1 MSAAAGEEITAAAA
15 TAVAAAAEW
24 RLLGLLLERPRAGW
38 HDEVA
43 RLGREV
49 GGIAIR
55 DAVAAAGGAGEGEYL
70 ALLGPGGLVSPREV
84 AYRGL
89 QDPGRVLADLAAV
102 YQAFAFRP
110 RAEDPMDHIA
120 VEVAFV
126 GYLFLKEGFALATGD
141 TEAAETTAA
150 ARAAFVSE
158 HLSTMATRLAER
170 LAACRLSSGPARTAA
185 LVAARVPRRDAPA
198 LPPGL
203 SEAEGAPEGCGVCA
217 LRQGE

>member
-102 YQAFAFRP
+102 YQAFAFGP

-150 ARAAFVSE
+150 ARRAFVRE
-158 HLSTMATRLAER
+158 HLSMTAAPLADR
-170 LAACRLSSGPARTAA
+170 LAARGSSSAPARAAA
-185 LVAARVPRRDAPA
+185 LVAARVPHCDAHA
-198 LPPGL
+198 LP
-203 SEAEGAPEGCGVCA
+203 SAVPETETEPFGCGGCPVA
-217 LRQGE
+217 S